1 MEKIIF
7 EFSASPCLYPTK
19 GVNVIMTLN
28 EKGKNYTIE
37 SNNLF
42 ADLTKELF
50 EKLEEKQEE
59 QPSLPKR
66 VLDAFTE
73 NAINKILSKDEIPN
87 ESGMVVLDGNSYE
100 IKITKGDICKEY
112 DADDASIETYPLLRY
127 LASWYKNKKCSLRQS
142 K

>member
-7 EFSASPCLYPTK
+7 EFSASPCLYPTN
-19 GVNVIMTLN
+19 GVNVIMTLD
-28 EKGKNYTIE
+28 ETGKNYTIE

-50 EKLEEKQEE
+50 EKQEEKQEE

-87 ESGMVVLDGNSYE
+87 ESGMVVLDGNNYE

-127 LASWYKNKKCSLRQS
+127 LASWYKKM
-142 K
+142 

>member
-7 EFSASPCLYPTK
+7 EFSASPCLYPTN
-19 GVNVIMTLN
+19 GVNVVMTLD
-28 EKGKNYTIE
+28 ETGKNYTVE
-37 SNNLF
+37 RNNLF
-42 ADLTKELF
+42 DDLAKELLD
-50 EKLEEKQEE
+50 KQEEKQEK

-87 ESGMVVLDGNSYE
+87 VSGMVVLDGNSYE
-100 IKITKGDICKEY
+100 IKISKGGICKEY

-127 LASWYKNKKCSLRQS
+127 LASWYRRQ
-142 K
+142 